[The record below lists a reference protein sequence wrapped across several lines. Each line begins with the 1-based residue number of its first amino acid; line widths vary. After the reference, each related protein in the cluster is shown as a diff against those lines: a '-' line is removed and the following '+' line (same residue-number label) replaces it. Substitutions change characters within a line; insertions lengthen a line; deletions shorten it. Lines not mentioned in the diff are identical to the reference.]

1 MLRVATFNLY
11 NLGSDVASPRL
22 KRLAEIISNELQGPD
37 ILGIQEIKAVTP
49 VDIQGQVPATQ
60 AFQLLIEAIANTGG
74 PDYAFREI
82 PPMANRD
89 GGYPGFNIRVGL
101 LFNPQ
106 RVEFQDRGTA
116 GPYHPAG
123 IRLINGQ
130 PALTLNPGRIDP
142 LHPAF
147 EGDSNHHWKPSRKAL
162 ASEFLYHNQRIFLI
176 VCHLKS
182 MRAATRR
189 EEEYAK
195 KQRHAQAG
203 IIHRFAATLLA
214 CDPCAKVVI
223 LGDMNDVRGSKTLKI
238 LKGELLINLMD
249 NIPRPFCYTC
259 RHGGRPLT
267 LDYILISP
275 SLQTRAHVHIPHVN
289 SDQPEPLQV
298 SDHDPVLATLD
309 I

>member
-1 MLRVATFNLY
+1 MLTVATFNLY
-11 NLGSDVASPRL
+11 NLGSDVASSRL

-37 ILGIQEIKAVTP
+37 ILGIQEIKAVTLT
-49 VDIQGQVPATQ
+49 DTQDQVPATQ

-82 PPMANRD
+82 PPLANRD

-106 RVEFQDRGTA
+106 RVEFKDRGTA
-116 GPYHPAG
+116 GPYDPTG

-142 LHPAF
+142 LQPAF
-147 EGDSNHHWKPSRKAL
+147 EGDSHHHWKPSRKAL
-162 ASEFLYHNQRIFLI
+162 AGEFLYHHQQIFLI

-195 KQRHAQAG
+195 KQRHAQAE

-214 CDPCAKVVI
+214 CDPDAKVII
-223 LGDMNDVRGSKTLKI
+223 LGDMNDVCGSKTLKI
-238 LKGELLINLMD
+238 LKGDLLINLID
-249 NIPRPFCYTC
+249 NIPQPFCYTC

-275 SLQTRAHVHIPHVN
+275 SLQTGAHIHIPHVN